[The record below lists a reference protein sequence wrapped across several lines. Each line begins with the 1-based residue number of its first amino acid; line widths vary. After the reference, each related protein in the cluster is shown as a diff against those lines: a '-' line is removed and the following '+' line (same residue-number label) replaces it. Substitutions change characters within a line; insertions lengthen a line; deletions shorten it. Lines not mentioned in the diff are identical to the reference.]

1 MTVDKVK
8 LKALAE
14 GMKGWDKMNECWPCD
29 ENGPDWQVGRLGEDD
44 NRWPL
49 LTVDTEQYDQEQ
61 DAPKVAQYYAAA
73 NPAAVLALI
82 AESDRNA
89 KNAAEWEAASLYWMA
104 ERDQLKAKLAELEV
118 IGALINS
125 QDNRH
130 TDQPMFA
137 VMEKRGMVTL
147 DTHDHDRIEWYDPV
161 NVSTAD
167 DRTASRL
174 EALHRGGRDVKD
186 WERYAIKD
194 VDVFVTAC
202 FTEQGCKD
210 FLAIDGHN
218 HREPFIYA
226 FGSFRNSEYQA
237 MRNWLKSLPKKTGD

>member
-1 MTVDKVK
+1 MTDVRAKFEAIWPVP
-8 LKALAE
+8 
-14 GMKGWDKMNECWPCD
+14 KGVTWSMNIGAYVCNDAIRITQELINKCSEWDA
-29 ENGPDWQVGRLGEDD
+29 RL
-44 NRWPL
+44 
-49 LTVDTEQYDQEQ
+49 DTFTRCQEMM
-61 DAPKVAQYYAAA
+61 
-73 NPAAVLALI
+73 
-82 AESDRNA
+82 ESV
-89 KNAAEWEAASLYWMA
+89 EA
-104 ERDQLKAKLAELEV
+104 ERDQLKAKLAELEA

-226 FGSFRNSEYQA
+226 FGSFRNSEYQS

>member
-1 MTVDKVK
+1 MSEVHRYKVVK
-8 LKALAE
+8 MLSEVGNRINYAPHGPEVVIASDYDALL
-14 GMKGWDKMNECWPCD
+14 D
-29 ENGPDWQVGRLGEDD
+29 
-44 NRWPL
+44 
-49 LTVDTEQYDQEQ
+49 
-61 DAPKVAQYYAAA
+61 
-73 NPAAVLALI
+73 
-82 AESDRNA
+82 
-89 KNAAEWEAASLYWMA
+89 
-104 ERDQLKAKLAELEV
+104 ERDQLKAKLAELEA

-226 FGSFRNSEYQA
+226 FGSFRNSEYQS
-237 MRNWLKSLPKKTGD
+237 MRNWLKSLPKKTGDYKGTISHT